1 MNCPTCGATLTDGT
15 TTCPTCGASI
25 SQPADFNQMQYQQPE
40 TNFNQAQHQ
49 QPQANFNQTQHQQPQ
64 ANFNQAQYQQPQA
77 NFNQAQYQQPQAN
90 YDQVQYQQP
99 QANYNQMP
107 YANSSAYAPVGAKF
121 TRKFNA
127 GHFAVMGGSLLCLIS
142 VFLPFLTVS
151 LFGFSESMSLFK
163 DGDDGII
170 FLVTAIV
177 IIALSMLR
185 VNTLNIILT
194 LIQGIFA
201 IYETVSAK
209 SELSDY
215 DFGSMVQYGAGFYL
229 LLIGGI
235 VAFVGAIIGLVLH
248 INAKKAFNQA

>member
-25 SQPADFNQMQYQQPE
+25 SQPADFNQMQYQQP
-40 TNFNQAQHQ
+40 QANYNQ
-49 QPQANFNQTQHQQPQ
+49 QP
-64 ANFNQAQYQQPQA
+64 YQQPQA

-90 YDQVQYQQP
+90 YNQAQYQQP
-99 QANYNQMP
+99 QANFNQMP
-107 YANSSAYAPVGAKF
+107 YANSAGAGFK
-121 TRKFNA
+121 RKFNA

-151 LFGFSESMSLFK
+151 LFGYSESMSLFK
-163 DGDDGII
+163 DGEDGVI
-170 FLVTAIV
+170 FLITAIV

-201 IYETVSAK
+201 IYETMSAK

-215 DFGSMVQYGAGFYL
+215 GSIWCWFLSAVDRWYRCICRCHYRLGSSYQCKES
-229 LLIGGI
+229 I
-235 VAFVGAIIGLVLH
+235 
-248 INAKKAFNQA
+248 

>member
-1 MNCPTCGATLTDGT
+1 MNCPTCGATLTEGT
-15 TTCPTCGASI
+15 TTCPTCGAAI

-40 TNFNQAQHQ
+40 TNFNQAQYQ
-49 QPQANFNQTQHQQPQ
+49 QPQANYNQQP
-64 ANFNQAQYQQPQA
+64 YQQPQA

-90 YDQVQYQQP
+90 YNQAQYQQP

-107 YANSSAYAPVGAKF
+107 YANSAGAGFK
-121 TRKFNA
+121 RKFNA

-151 LFGFSESMSLFK
+151 LFGYSESMSLFK
-163 DGDDGII
+163 DGEDGVI
-170 FLVTAIV
+170 FLITAIV

-201 IYETVSAK
+201 IYETMSAK

-215 DFGSMVQYGAGFYL
+215 GSMVQYGAGFYL

-235 VAFVGAIIGLVLH
+235 VALVGAIIGLVLH
-248 INAKKAFNQA
+248 INAKKASNQA

>member
-15 TTCPTCGASI
+15 TTCPTCGAAI

-40 TNFNQAQHQ
+40 TNFNQAQ
-49 QPQANFNQTQHQQPQ
+49 
-64 ANFNQAQYQQPQA
+64 
-77 NFNQAQYQQPQAN
+77 
-90 YDQVQYQQP
+90 YQQP

-107 YANSSAYAPVGAKF
+107 YANSAAYAPAGAKYK
-121 TRKFNA
+121 RKFNA

-142 VFLPFLTVS
+142 VFLPFLSVS
-151 LFGFSESMSLFK
+151 LFGYSESMSLFK
-163 DGDDGII
+163 DGEDGVI
-170 FLVTAIV
+170 FLITAIV

-201 IYETVSAK
+201 IYETMSAK

-215 DFGSMVQYGAGFYL
+215 GSIWCWFL
-229 LLIGGI
+229 S
-235 VAFVGAIIGLVLH
+235 AFDRWYRCICRCHYRLGSSYQCKESI
-248 INAKKAFNQA
+248 

>member
-25 SQPADFNQMQYQQPE
+25 SQPADFNQMQYQQP
-40 TNFNQAQHQ
+40 QANYNQ
-49 QPQANFNQTQHQQPQ
+49 QPYQ
-64 ANFNQAQYQQPQA
+64 QYQQPQA
-77 NFNQAQYQQPQAN
+77 NFNQ
-90 YDQVQYQQP
+90 
-99 QANYNQMP
+99 MP
-107 YANSSAYAPVGAKF
+107 YANSAGAGFK
-121 TRKFNA
+121 RKFNA

-151 LFGFSESMSLFK
+151 LFGYSESMSLFK
-163 DGDDGII
+163 DGEDGVI
-170 FLVTAIV
+170 FLITAIV

-201 IYETVSAK
+201 IYETMSAK

-215 DFGSMVQYGAGFYL
+215 GSMVQYGAGFYL

>member
-25 SQPADFNQMQYQQPE
+25 SQPADFNQMQYQQP
-40 TNFNQAQHQ
+40 QANYNQ
-49 QPQANFNQTQHQQPQ
+49 QP
-64 ANFNQAQYQQPQA
+64 YQQPQA
-77 NFNQAQYQQPQAN
+77 NFNQAQYLQPQAN
-90 YDQVQYQQP
+90 YNQAQYQQP

-107 YANSSAYAPVGAKF
+107 YANSAGAGFK
-121 TRKFNA
+121 RKFNA

-151 LFGFSESMSLFK
+151 LFGYSESMSLFK
-163 DGDDGII
+163 DGEDGVI
-170 FLVTAIV
+170 FLITAIV

-201 IYETVSAK
+201 IYETMSAK

>member
-15 TTCPTCGASI
+15 TICPTCGAAI

-40 TNFNQAQHQ
+40 TNFNQAQYQ
-49 QPQANFNQTQHQQPQ
+49 QPQANYNQQP
-64 ANFNQAQYQQPQA
+64 YQQPQA

-90 YDQVQYQQP
+90 YNQAQYQQP
-99 QANYNQMP
+99 QANFNQMP
-107 YANSSAYAPVGAKF
+107 YANSAGAGFK
-121 TRKFNA
+121 RKFNA

-151 LFGFSESMSLFK
+151 LFGYSESMSLFK
-163 DGDDGII
+163 DGEDGVI
-170 FLVTAIV
+170 FLITAIV

-201 IYETVSAK
+201 IYETMSAK

-215 DFGSMVQYGAGFYL
+215 GSMVQYGAGFYL

>member
-1 MNCPTCGATLTDGT
+1 MNCPTCGATLTEGT
-15 TTCPTCGASI
+15 TTCPTCGAAI

-40 TNFNQAQHQ
+40 TNFNQAQYQ
-49 QPQANFNQTQHQQPQ
+49 QPQANYNQQP
-64 ANFNQAQYQQPQA
+64 YQQPQA

-90 YDQVQYQQP
+90 YNQAQYQQP
-99 QANYNQMP
+99 QANFNQMP
-107 YANSSAYAPVGAKF
+107 YANSAGAGFK
-121 TRKFNA
+121 RKFNA

-142 VFLPFLTVS
+142 VFLPFLSVS
-151 LFGFSESMSLFK
+151 LFGYSESMSLFK
-163 DGDDGII
+163 DGEDGVI
-170 FLVTAIV
+170 FLITAIV

-201 IYETVSAK
+201 IYETMSAK

-215 DFGSMVQYGAGFYL
+215 GSMVQYGAGFYL

>member
-1 MNCPTCGATLTDGT
+1 MNCPTCGATLTEGT
-15 TTCPTCGASI
+15 TTCPTCGAAI

-40 TNFNQAQHQ
+40 TNFNQAQYQ
-49 QPQANFNQTQHQQPQ
+49 QPQANYNQQP
-64 ANFNQAQYQQPQA
+64 YQQPQA

-90 YDQVQYQQP
+90 YNQAQYQQP

-107 YANSSAYAPVGAKF
+107 YANSAGAGFK
-121 TRKFNA
+121 RKFNA

-142 VFLPFLTVS
+142 VFLPFLSVS
-151 LFGFSESMSLFK
+151 LFGYSESMSLFK
-163 DGDDGII
+163 DGEDGVI
-170 FLVTAIV
+170 FLITAIV

-201 IYETVSAK
+201 IYETMSAK

-215 DFGSMVQYGAGFYL
+215 GSMVQYGAGFYL

-235 VAFVGAIIGLVLH
+235 VALVGAIIGLVLH

>member
-1 MNCPTCGATLTDGT
+1 MNCPTCGATLTEGT
-15 TTCPTCGASI
+15 TTCPTCGAAI

-40 TNFNQAQHQ
+40 TNFNQAQYQ
-49 QPQANFNQTQHQQPQ
+49 QPQANYNQQP
-64 ANFNQAQYQQPQA
+64 YQQPQA

-90 YDQVQYQQP
+90 YNQAQYQQP

-107 YANSSAYAPVGAKF
+107 YANSAGAGFK
-121 TRKFNA
+121 RKFNA

-142 VFLPFLTVS
+142 VFLPFLSVS
-151 LFGFSESMSLFK
+151 LFGYSESMSLFK
-163 DGDDGII
+163 DGEDGVI
-170 FLVTAIV
+170 FLITAIV

-201 IYETVSAK
+201 IYETMSAK

-215 DFGSMVQYGAGFYL
+215 GSMVQYGAGFYL

>member
-25 SQPADFNQMQYQQPE
+25 SQPADFNQMQYQQP
-40 TNFNQAQHQ
+40 QANYNQ
-49 QPQANFNQTQHQQPQ
+49 QP
-64 ANFNQAQYQQPQA
+64 YQQPQA

-90 YDQVQYQQP
+90 YNQAQYQQP
-99 QANYNQMP
+99 QANFNQMP
-107 YANSSAYAPVGAKF
+107 YANSAGAGFK
-121 TRKFNA
+121 RKFNA

-151 LFGFSESMSLFK
+151 LFGYSESMSLFK
-163 DGDDGII
+163 DGEDGVI
-170 FLVTAIV
+170 FLITAIV

-201 IYETVSAK
+201 IYETMSAK

-215 DFGSMVQYGAGFYL
+215 GSMVQYGAGFYL
-229 LLIGGI
+229 LLKEI
-235 VAFVGAIIGLVLH
+235 VRKDLVSQ
-248 INAKKAFNQA
+248 KDRW

>member
-1 MNCPTCGATLTDGT
+1 MNCPTCGATLTEGT
-15 TTCPTCGASI
+15 TTCPTCGAAI

-40 TNFNQAQHQ
+40 TNFNQAQYQ
-49 QPQANFNQTQHQQPQ
+49 QPQANYNQQP
-64 ANFNQAQYQQPQA
+64 YQQPQA

-90 YDQVQYQQP
+90 YNQAQYQQP

-107 YANSSAYAPVGAKF
+107 YANSAGAGFK
-121 TRKFNA
+121 RKFNA

-151 LFGFSESMSLFK
+151 LFGYSESMSLFK
-163 DGDDGII
+163 DGEDGVI
-170 FLVTAIV
+170 FLITAIV

-201 IYETVSAK
+201 IYETMSAK

>member
-40 TNFNQAQHQ
+40 TNFNQAQYQ
-49 QPQANFNQTQHQQPQ
+49 QPQANYNQQP
-64 ANFNQAQYQQPQA
+64 YQQPQA

-90 YDQVQYQQP
+90 YNQAQYQQP
-99 QANYNQMP
+99 QANFNQMP
-107 YANSSAYAPVGAKF
+107 YANSAGAGFK
-121 TRKFNA
+121 RKFNA

-151 LFGFSESMSLFK
+151 LFGYSESMSLFK
-163 DGDDGII
+163 DGEDGVI
-170 FLVTAIV
+170 FLITAIV

-201 IYETVSAK
+201 IYETMSAK

-215 DFGSMVQYGAGFYL
+215 GSMVQYGAGFYL

-235 VAFVGAIIGLVLH
+235 VALVGAIIGLVLH
-248 INAKKAFNQA
+248 INAKKASNQA

>member
-15 TTCPTCGASI
+15 TICPTCGAAI

-40 TNFNQAQHQ
+40 TNFNQAQ
-49 QPQANFNQTQHQQPQ
+49 
-64 ANFNQAQYQQPQA
+64 
-77 NFNQAQYQQPQAN
+77 
-90 YDQVQYQQP
+90 YQQP

-107 YANSSAYAPVGAKF
+107 YANSAGAGFK
-121 TRKFNA
+121 RKFNA

-142 VFLPFLTVS
+142 VFLTFLTVS
-151 LFGFSESMSLFK
+151 LFGYSESMSLFK
-163 DGDDGII
+163 DGEDGVI
-170 FLVTAIV
+170 FLITAIV

-201 IYETVSAK
+201 IYETMSAK